1 MNLYKLHTKPKKL
14 LGYDKKR
21 SKLYPILKM
30 IDSLRNTNDPDEK
43 NAWAEDIV
51 NSIQDNKLEGHK
63 EIENYILGLKTKGS
77 YLMVLYAILLGKRW
91 KKAEKYIKKN
101 KQDRTDYKEFG
112 FEPI

>member
-1 MNLYKLHTKPKKL
+1 
-14 LGYDKKR
+14 
-21 SKLYPILKM
+21 
-30 IDSLRNTNDPDEK
+30 
-43 NAWAEDIV
+43 V
-51 NSIQDNKLEGHK
+51 Q
-63 EIENYILGLKTKGS
+63 NYILGLKTKGS